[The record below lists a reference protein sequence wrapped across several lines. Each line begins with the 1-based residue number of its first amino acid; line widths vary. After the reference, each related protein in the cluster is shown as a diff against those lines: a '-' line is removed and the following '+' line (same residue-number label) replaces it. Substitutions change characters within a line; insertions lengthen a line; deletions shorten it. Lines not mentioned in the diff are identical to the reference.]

1 MAEKSLWAYLKK
13 GMKGRWAHANRHEDS
28 ASIGIADV
36 SYYHVGNSWIEL
48 KEVKALPKRPG
59 TGIGL
64 GQWHNNGGAQR
75 HFLIKRK
82 GWLLIRVNY
91 PKRTYLL
98 YTYDNLPPWE
108 KDRRWC
114 WAGMQSNACYIWT
127 NRIDFETL
135 SILLKD
141 PE

>member
-1 MAEKSLWAYLKK
+1 MAETSLWAYLKK

-48 KEVKALPKRPG
+48 KEVKQLPKRPS
-59 TGIGL
+59 TGISL

-91 PKRTYLL
+91 PRRTYLL
-98 YTYDNLPPWE
+98 FREPGLPPWE
-108 KDRRWC
+108 KELRWT
-114 WAGMQSNACYIWT
+114 WDEMYGSAVYVWY
-127 NRIDFETL
+127 NRIDFDML
-135 SILLKD
+135 SALLKE
-141 PE
+141 PR